1 MVTTARRR
9 DPRDGRTL
17 RIVDESFWA
26 RERDMLSLRLSL
38 LHDFLSSKGLTSDV
52 QLHAEECRYLEYQ
65 IQSIHASLAR
75 TGDDTE
81 ARDALDQRIA
91 NEPPS
96 DRTERF
102 KDWLANNQEFK
113 TLMLSHQTETGRDGD
128 SGVDGDGA
136 VVVGGKYKCCE
147 LGCKHYVYGFE
158 TVEALRRH
166 MGLHEEADELK
177 RDTVRRRISGGS
189 VEDVAMTGEWGCTA
203 AAAARIAVWEE
214 DYCAAADT

>member
-38 LHDFLSSKGLTSDV
+38 LNDFLTAKGLTSDI

-81 ARDALDQRIA
+81 ARDALDQRIQS
-91 NEPPS
+91 EPPT

-113 TLMLSHQTETGRDGD
+113 TLMLSHQSDVHGEGDDGD
-128 SGVDGDGA
+128 DA
-136 VVVGGKYKCCE
+136 AAPVVVGGKYKCCE
-147 LGCKHYVYGFE
+147 LG
-158 TVEALRRH
+158 
-166 MGLHEEADELK
+166 
-177 RDTVRRRISGGS
+177 
-189 VEDVAMTGEWGCTA
+189 
-203 AAAARIAVWEE
+203 
-214 DYCAAADT
+214 

>member
-9 DPRDGRTL
+9 DPADGRTL
-17 RIVDESFWA
+17 RIVDESFWS

-38 LHDFLSSKGLTSDV
+38 LHDFLSAKGLTSDI

-75 TGDDTE
+75 TGTSLPSPLPLLTSSVDKIDHASTPQP
-81 ARDALDQRIA
+81 ATASTTA
-91 NEPPS
+91 SNPSPPPTAPS
-96 DRTERF
+96 
-102 KDWLANNQEFK
+102 ASK
-113 TLMLSHQTETGRDGD
+113 TGSPTTKNSKPSCSPTNPRARDGD
-128 SGVDGDGA
+128 AEDGDGAAA

-166 MGLHEEADELK
+166 MGLHEDAEEA
-177 RDTVRRRISGGS
+177 RR
-189 VEDVAMTGEWGCTA
+189 EDV
-203 AAAARIAVWEE
+203 
-214 DYCAAADT
+214 